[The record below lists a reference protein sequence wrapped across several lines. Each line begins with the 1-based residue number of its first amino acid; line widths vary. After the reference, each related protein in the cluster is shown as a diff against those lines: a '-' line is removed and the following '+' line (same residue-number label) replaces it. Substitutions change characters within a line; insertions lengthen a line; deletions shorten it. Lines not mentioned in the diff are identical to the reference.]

1 MSGQVLTPR
10 RQHPSPILRS
20 PQTQERVMNT
30 QQIANRLAELCR
42 EGKYEQA
49 HDELYSNDAVS
60 VEMEG
65 SQGLGNA
72 RNLEGI
78 REKGRQFNA
87 MVEAVHGGSVGEPIV
102 VGNWFAIAMTMDATM
117 KGRGRVNMQEIC
129 VYQVKDGKV
138 VREQFFYDLG

>member
-1 MSGQVLTPR
+1 MNPEQV
-10 RQHPSPILRS
+10 
-20 PQTQERVMNT
+20 
-30 QQIANRLAELCR
+30 AKRLAELCR
-42 EGKYEQA
+42 EGKYEQVQ
-49 HDELYSNDAVS
+49 DELYSKDAVS

-72 RNLEGI
+72 KGLDAI
-78 REKGRQFNA
+78 REKGKQFNA

-102 VGNWFAIAMTMDATM
+102 VGNWFAVTMTMDATM

-129 VYQVKDGKV
+129 VYQVKDGKI